1 MTLITLYAITL
12 VVFLALDAV
21 MLTLAMKP
29 LFARHIGHLMAEPI
43 RLAPAAAF
51 YAAYVAGVI
60 YLVSWPA
67 LTQGAA
73 LVVPAAVIGF
83 LAYGTYEFTSYAV
96 MRDWHWSMVL
106 ADVTW
111 GTVLTAA
118 SAWAGVTAVRALGM
132 TG

>member
-1 MTLITLYAITL
+1 MTLVTLYALTL
-12 VVFLALDAV
+12 AVFLVADAV

-29 LFARHIGHLMAEPI
+29 LFSRHIGHLMAEPI
-43 RLAPAAAF
+43 RMAPAVAF

-67 LTQGAA
+67 LTQNAP
-73 LVVPAAVIGF
+73 LLVPAAVIGF

-106 ADVTW
+106 ADTAW
-111 GTVLTAA
+111 GTVLTAF